1 MSPCYYLCCKHYQPL
16 YPQVRLLYERVPLH
30 RKPFVQVIV
39 MIITTSMNH
48 CSAVCGNILF
58 SQCPIKLKLN
68 FVADHVNFT
77 MILMK
82 ILKNVDKTFPYS
94 QHLDDPVIEYYPMIR
109 WLKKLIKNIIFIVCI
124 FPPQGSSNL
133 YAGRAATR
141 WILCFWSIFN
151 EVSPPIRS
159 DQASTLCAER
169 RWPRKGRLCR
179 WRKKTL
185 KR

>member
-109 WLKKLIKNIIFIVCI
+109 
-124 FPPQGSSNL
+124 
-133 YAGRAATR
+133 
-141 WILCFWSIFN
+141 
-151 EVSPPIRS
+151 
-159 DQASTLCAER
+159 
-169 RWPRKGRLCR
+169 
-179 WRKKTL
+179 
-185 KR
+185 

>member
-141 WILCFWSIFN
+141 WILCSWSIFN
-151 EVSPPIRS
+151 EGSPPVKNIPIRQVHCVRRGD
-159 DQASTLCAER
+159 DQGGGDYAGGE
-169 RWPRKGRLCR
+169 KNH
-179 WRKKTL
+179 
-185 KR
+185 